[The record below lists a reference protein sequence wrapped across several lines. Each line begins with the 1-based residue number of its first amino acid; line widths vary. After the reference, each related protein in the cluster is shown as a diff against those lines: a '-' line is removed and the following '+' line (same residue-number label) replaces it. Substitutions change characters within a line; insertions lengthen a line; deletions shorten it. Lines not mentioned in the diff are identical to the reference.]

1 MGNIIDSNL
10 GFATL
15 ASNALLNTDTTP
27 ATFWITNPNNTV
39 TNNIAAGEAGAGGLW
54 MACLCTGQ
62 VTCGTIT
69 RLLHGT
75 AKL

>member
-15 ASNALLNTDTTP
+15 ASNALLVTDTTA

-39 TNNIAAGEAGAGGLW
+39 TNNRAAGAQRPPPA
-54 MACLCTGQ
+54 
-62 VTCGTIT
+62 
-69 RLLHGT
+69 LLSRALIVGIP
-75 AKL
+75 LP